1 MGAVRVMLDKTTKI
15 ATPKPWLR
23 FVRPARVL
31 AACALL
37 IAGGD
42 DVVLGSVHE
51 GSGRAE
57 TDYGFSAVRFQRIIH
72 DFVMLIALANTA
84 ATRGAIGLANDGLRQ
99 GFSVQL

>member
-1 MGAVRVMLDKTTKI
+1 MLDKTTKI
-15 ATPKPWLR
+15 TTPKPWLR

-57 TDYGFSAVRFQRIIH
+57 TDYGFSAVRFQGIIH
-72 DFVMLIALANTA
+72 DFVMLNALANTA
-84 ATRGAIGLANDGLRQ
+84 ATRGAIALANDWLRQ
-99 GFSVQL
+99 GFSAQP